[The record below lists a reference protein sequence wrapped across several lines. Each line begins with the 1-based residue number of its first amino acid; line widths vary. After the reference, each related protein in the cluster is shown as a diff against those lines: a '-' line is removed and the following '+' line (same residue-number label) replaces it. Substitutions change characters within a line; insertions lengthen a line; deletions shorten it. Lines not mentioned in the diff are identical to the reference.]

1 MIDLSDGYMPT
12 TAGGSTSK
20 LDALVKKAEELDAVG
35 DKFVA
40 LDDEKNPA
48 QAYCME
54 QALLELANELEGIAD
69 TFTDEDR
76 KEILNALD
84 YDEYVELQ
92 KLIDE
97 PPDEE

>member
-1 MIDLSDGYMPT
+1 MDLYE
-12 TAGGSTSK
+12 K

-40 LDDEKNPA
+40 LNDEKNPV
-48 QAYCME
+48 QSYCME

-76 KEILNALD
+76 KEILGALD
-84 YDEYVELQ
+84 YNEYVELQ

-97 PPDEE
+97 SSNDK